1 MKLDVS
7 RLRFEEVEEL
17 ASRLEKRGAAVSLQ
31 REGEKLVMV
40 AN

>member
-7 RLRFEEVEEL
+7 RLRFDEIEAL
-17 ASRLEKRGAAVSLQ
+17 ASKLEKRGISVSLQ
-31 REGEKLVMV
+31 REGERLLMV